1 MKPYNEIVHTMKVN
15 GAKNNTG
22 HFPFLRTWSGTITLS
37 PWWKRPSRGYTFFAS
52 WGSSACDTVLLCH
65 YWIHPPHVNNCL
77 VQLSYQIWPQKTTE
91 GCPDCWENNGVVPND
106 SLTKWSP
113 NDSPPLSKI
122 CTYPEWAKGLVKSL
136 WTPHIQHT
144 PSLTYFP
151 LVDATELWAP
161 ERPDTETVSFP
172 KQSISWT
179 LDTKCGTHN
188 TFIQLF
194 IHHAHLLFFIS
205 NVHMSDLYTHNC
217 LYCILCFCHFE
228 NCLFVYCSFVVCILS
243 RHCHSVALWSFCHYN
258 KFLVCVNIHVPGQ

>member
-15 GAKNNTG
+15 GAQNNTG

-91 GCPDCWENNGVVPND
+91 GCPDCWENHGVVPND

-113 NDSPPLSKI
+113 NDSPPLSKN
-122 CTYPEWAKGLVKSL
+122 CTYPEWAKGLAKSL

-144 PSLTYFP
+144 PILNYFP

-188 TFIQLF
+188 TIIQLF
-194 IHHAHLLFFIS
+194 IHHAHLFFLFQ
-205 NVHMSDLYTHNC
+205 MCTCQTCTHIIV
-217 LYCILCFCHFE
+217 CI
-228 NCLFVYCSFVVCILS
+228 VYCVFAILNIAYLYIVLLLS
-243 RHCHSVALWSFCHYN
+243 VSCPVTVILLHCGASVTITNSSY
-258 KFLVCVNIHVPGQ
+258 V